1 MTIAPTSR
9 DLLLLNGPNLGTLGT
24 REPGIY
30 GTTTLAEVEES
41 VAKLLAR
48 AGYGLRS
55 EQHDGEGELIR
66 ALHKHRDTAAAIVN
80 PGALM
85 IAGWS
90 LRDALADYP
99 APWAEVHI
107 SNVWARESF
116 RHNSVVSPLAVGVIA
131 GFGTHGYELAAE
143 ALLRRLETA
152 AQGTAK

>member
-1 MTIAPTSR
+1 VSTAPTSR

-24 REPGIY
+24 REPGVY
-30 GTTTLAEVEES
+30 GTTTLAEVEKA
-41 VAKLLAR
+41 VALRLTR

-66 ALHKHRDTAAAIVN
+66 ALHKHRDTVAAIVN

-85 IAGWS
+85 ITGWS

-143 ALLRRLETA
+143 ALLRRLEPA
-152 AQGTAK
+152 AEGTGK